1 MQIKRNSWFFTTTK
15 KSWLIVIFRN
25 LINNTSIEK
34 FTEFN
39 FLGITINEFMNW
51 GSHSVKIA
59 YKICRTLR
67 VMNCLERYL
76 ALSALKIMYNSLIL
90 SHIQFAITCWG
101 FEWGR
106 LAILQK
112 ELFVSLQTVNIM
124 RPQNRYFK
132 ICIYWKLQI
141 YFMFS
146 VWNYGTSS
154 QIIYF
159 QTIFDLC
166 SNTTAVY
173 MILKP
178 ETTIECM
185 FFQPERL
192 VHITSCDIASQN

>member
-59 YKICRTLR
+59 NKICRTLR

-76 ALSALKIMYNSLIL
+76 PLSALKIMYNSLIL

-112 ELFVSLQTVNIM
+112 ELFVSLQKVNIM

-132 ICIYWKLQI
+132 ICIYWKLPI

-166 SNTTAVY
+166 SNTMAVY